1 MQLQSFSQDGARNE
15 VEYEVEGRG
24 MCMSS
29 PVGHLIHDGLADADG
44 AGGQRRQ
51 DDGGGGAGG
60 GMRPRPGRV
69 AEPSDTAAD
78 VEAGGKENKYTWL
91 QPCG

>member
-1 MQLQSFSQDGARNE
+1 M
-15 VEYEVEGRG
+15 G
-24 MCMSS
+24 MAS

-44 AGGQRRQ
+44 AGGQCRQ

-60 GMRPRPGRV
+60 GMRPRPVRV

-78 VEAGGKENKYTWL
+78 VEAGEQENKYACL
-91 QPCG
+91 QQLRIKL